1 MNRTRQTSC
10 LEFPFGVVW
19 SSAFRRCSKQLQTG
33 TPNLQTSLLIRKG
46 CDLLSEIIGAFFQP
60 FAHLV
65 TGEAP
70 NTDLFAG
77 LGRDLLDQI
86 AYGQSLILDERL
98 FEQRDLGEELLHSTV
113 DHFINDVRRLIGVF
127 RLSHRLTASDL
138 ALLLDDFGRNL

>member
-19 SSAFRRCSKQLQTG
+19 SSAFRRFVRLKAELQTG

-46 CDLLSEIIGAFFQP
+46 CYLLGEIIGAFFQP

-65 TGEAP
+65 AGEAP

-86 AYGQSLILDERL
+86 AHGQSLILDERL
-98 FEQRDLGEELLHSTV
+98 FEQRDLGEELLHLPV
-113 DHFINDVRRLIGVF
+113 NYFVNDVGRLIGVL
-127 RLSHRLTASDL
+127 RIVHLLTASDL
-138 ALLLDDFGRNL
+138 SFLL